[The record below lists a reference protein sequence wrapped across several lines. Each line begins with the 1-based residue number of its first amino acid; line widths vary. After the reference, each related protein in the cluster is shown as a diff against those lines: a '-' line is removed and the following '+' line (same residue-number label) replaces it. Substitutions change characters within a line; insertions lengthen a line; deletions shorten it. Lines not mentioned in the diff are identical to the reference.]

1 MQCLFVFKIKS
12 FNATDMTVLSVQCTL
27 MIHIWHAQK
36 ENLCLELTLRIKV
49 DLVIPTLTDQ
59 GKHN

>member
-1 MQCLFVFKIKS
+1 
-12 FNATDMTVLSVQCTL
+12 MTVLSVQCTL